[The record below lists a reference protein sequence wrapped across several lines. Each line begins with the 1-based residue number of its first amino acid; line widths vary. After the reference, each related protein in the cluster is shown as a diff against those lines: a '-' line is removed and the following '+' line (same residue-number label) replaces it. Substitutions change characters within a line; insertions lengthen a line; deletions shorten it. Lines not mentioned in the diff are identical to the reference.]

1 MEGLGGATR
10 SGVVGGAR
18 TGRGA
23 ALWAGRGRG
32 GVWARTRLRR
42 ARALWRPRPAP
53 LGTQAVSPR
62 KGRSGR
68 VCSPSEETEPGFV
81 SPKGLK
87 EPGAPCRQTGGWV
100 WTRPWV

>member
-1 MEGLGGATR
+1 MEGLGGAT
-10 SGVVGGAR
+10 
-18 TGRGA
+18 GA

-32 GVWARTRLRR
+32 EGGAGSGRGRGFA